1 LKALIL
7 VTLFFLVSC
16 AAVNKQEE
24 TKLREKVR
32 HGIVPISETP
42 KKKLSQKLA
51 ESSFER
57 GKSLYKTHCLGCHG
71 EKGLGNGPLAVEMK
85 HKPANLSKLAREVR
99 DFKFFMSIS
108 QWQGDMPGWKEPFND
123 SDREDLVA
131 YIKKFR

>member
-1 LKALIL
+1 M
-7 VTLFFLVSC
+7 SC
-16 AAVNKQEE
+16 AAVSQKEE
-24 TKLREKVR
+24 SKLREKVR
-32 HGIVPISETP
+32 HGIVPVSESA
-42 KKKLSQKLA
+42 KKNIPQKFA
-51 ESSFER
+51 ESSYER

-71 EKGLGNGPLAVEMK
+71 ENGTGDGALAAGMNP
-85 HKPANLSKLAREVR
+85 KPANLRKLVRDVR

>member
-1 LKALIL
+1 MSQK
-7 VTLFFLVSC
+7 
-16 AAVNKQEE
+16 EE
-24 TKLREKVR
+24 SKLREKVR
-32 HGIVPISETP
+32 HGIVPVMDSP
-42 KKKLSQKLA
+42 KKSISHKMA

-57 GKSLYKTHCLGCHG
+57 GKALYTTHCLGCHG
-71 EKGLGNGPLAVEMK
+71 ETGVGDGPLALEMNP
-85 HKPANLSKLAREVR
+85 KPANLKKLAREVR